1 MESRHNHSFF
11 FILKRNLA
19 SAFQEIHLFRPNI
32 MVDYYVH
39 FLIFIICFQDGQ
51 NSSVIDKED
60 LDKIESDQLLPMQLK
75 W

>member
-1 MESRHNHSFF
+1 
-11 FILKRNLA
+11 
-19 SAFQEIHLFRPNI
+19 